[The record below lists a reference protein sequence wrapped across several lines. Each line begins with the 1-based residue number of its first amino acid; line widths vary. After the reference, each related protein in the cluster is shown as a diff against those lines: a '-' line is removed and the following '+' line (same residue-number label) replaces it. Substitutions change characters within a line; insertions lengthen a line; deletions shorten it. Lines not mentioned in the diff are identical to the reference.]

1 MKFAA
6 AILALLAVCL
16 LPESN
21 AAAVQYYGVSK
32 TRRFH
37 QTSTVAPTLRA
48 TQGHR
53 GHAFLYSTVGTT
65 ATVRNPR
72 STTRALQANGDHIG
86 IIETFDTTG
95 QLDLP
100 WPTGTYTLAFQ
111 NGTDGPR
118 SSSMFLGT
126 DTYPVAPRI
135 SNYNDLQSV
144 NHTQPV
150 TIRWDNLGIPGNDI
164 ARVRV
169 DLNGVTIFETPA
181 IPGAAGTLTA
191 SSTSATIP
199 AGRLLEGEVYSGT
212 LISHR
217 GITRDTT
224 TLPGALGWAGYAAE
238 TTFTIRTRWTQLDVA
253 YYNLEKR
260 VRYTQTSTAPATPQT
275 DNPFELVATAIS
287 STFQSLEAASMA
299 PPAGGTRNFS
309 RAGNIFSYTQN
320 FATHPALQ
328 TAYPAGNYLVSFTTR
343 NNGTRTNT
351 FNYAADN
358 YPNPPQ
364 ITNFDAAQQ
373 INPTQ
378 PFTLTWSIPG
388 ATAAD
393 HVQLVV
399 SDGASPI
406 IATPLMPGA
415 VGALTGAASSYII
428 PANTFQ
434 RGRAYTATLTCSRHT
449 TRDNINYNGVLGAC
463 GFSRATSFTMATP
476 LPSPTISNMRRVGDE
491 TEFVFDNVPG
501 QTYRLQFSE
510 ALPAWTTLHTTNAN
524 TTPLTI
530 RFAPTTAPHIF
541 YRLVVGN

>member
-1 MKFAA
+1 MKFAVT
-6 AILALLAVCL
+6 IIALLAACL

-21 AAAVQYYGVSK
+21 AAVQFYGVSK

-37 QTSTVAPTLRA
+37 QTSAAAPTLRA

-65 ATVRNPR
+65 ASVRNPR
-72 STTRALQANGDHIG
+72 STTRNLQANGDHIG

-95 QLDLP
+95 QVDLP

-111 NGTDGPR
+111 NGTDGSR

-144 NHTQPV
+144 SHTQPV

-191 SSTSATIP
+191 TATSVTIP
-199 AGRLLEGEVYSGT
+199 SGRLLEGEVYTGA

-224 TLPGALGWAGYAAE
+224 TLPGALGWTGYAAE

-260 VRYTQTSTAPATPQT
+260 VRYAQTSAAPATPQA
-275 DNPFELVATAIS
+275 DNPFELIATAIP
-287 STFQSLEAASMA
+287 STFQSVDAASLT
-299 PPAGGTRNFS
+299 PPAGGIRNFT
-309 RAGNIFSYTQN
+309 RTANV
-320 FATHPALQ
+320 FAYAQRFPTHAALQ
-328 TAYPAGNYLVSFTTR
+328 TAYPAGNYLFSFATR
-343 NNGTRTNT
+343 NNGARTNT
-351 FNYAADN
+351 FNYAADA

-373 INPTQ
+373 INPAQ
-378 PFTLTWSIPG
+378 PFALSWSIPG

-393 HVQLVV
+393 HVQLLIQ
-399 SDGASPI
+399 DGASQLV
-406 IATPLMPGA
+406 ATPLIPGA
-415 VGALTGAASSYII
+415 VGALTGAATAHIV

-434 RGRAYTATLTCSRHT
+434 RGRTYTATLICSRHT
-449 TRDNINYNGVLGAC
+449 TRDTINYNGVLGSS

-476 LPSPTISNMRRVGDE
+476 LPSPTISNMRRVGDQ
-491 TEFVFDNVPG
+491 TEFTFDNLPG
-501 QTYRLQFSE
+501 QTYTLQFSE
-510 ALPAWTTLHTTNAN
+510 ELPAWTTLHTTNAN
-524 TTPLTI
+524 TTPLTV
-530 RFAPTTAPHIF
+530 RFAPATGPYVF
-541 YRLVVGN
+541 YRLIVGN